1 MVQKWSKLVQRYF
14 KNDSKMVQK
23 WFKAGP
29 KMVQKWFENG
39 PKVDHQVDLRT
50 KGSNIITHIG
60 LRAEGA
66 KADSQKHKLDDQ
78 QIQLISPTM

>member
-1 MVQKWSKLVQRYF
+1 MVQKWSK
-14 KNDSKMVQK
+14 NGSKTVQK

-39 PKVDHQVDLRT
+39 PKMDHQVDLSA
-50 KGSNIITHIG
+50 KGSYIITHIG

-78 QIQLISPTM
+78 QIQLISPIM

>member
-39 PKVDHQVDLRT
+39 PKVEKNGPKMV
-50 KGSNIITHIG
+50 
-60 LRAEGA
+60 
-66 KADSQKHKLDDQ
+66 HK
-78 QIQLISPTM
+78 